1 MITVLA
7 LSARLLTE
15 EESVTSEEEEDHDD
29 VTEDEGDDDM
39 MMDGGIPG
47 LSGWM
52 STKKVIRSRF
62 FGRAFK
68 SKQKQ
73 KQEKV
78 RKNWHHLSQGIFGL
92 AGWQHCCCIQ

>member
-1 MITVLA
+1 M
-7 LSARLLTE
+7 
-15 EESVTSEEEEDHDD
+15 TSEELEEEEEPDD
-29 VTEDEGDDDM
+29 ITDEEGEDI
-39 MMDGGIPG
+39 DGMPG

-52 STKKVIRSRF
+52 STKRVVRSRF

-78 RKNWHHLSQGIFGL
+78 VL
-92 AGWQHCCCIQ
+92 AYILRNFVS

>member
-1 MITVLA
+1 MITTLS

-15 EESVTSEEEEDHDD
+15 EDSVTSEEEEEEHDD
-29 VTEDEGDDDM
+29 VTDDEGDDDM

-78 RKNWHHLSQGIFGL
+78 RKK
-92 AGWQHCCCIQ
+92 